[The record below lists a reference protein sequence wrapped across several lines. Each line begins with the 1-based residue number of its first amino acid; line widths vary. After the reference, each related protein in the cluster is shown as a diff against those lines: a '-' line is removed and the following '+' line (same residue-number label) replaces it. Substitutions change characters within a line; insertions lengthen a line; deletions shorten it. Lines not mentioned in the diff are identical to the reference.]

1 VKIGFF
7 GVNTKKRES
16 KRILPAV
23 IVCRQR
29 RWKRRK
35 KQPGKHDFS
44 IASVR
49 SRKQKNDS
57 RQSAAAFEKSVGY
70 RLLLSGIFS
79 LEGCL
84 FWLLRVPGKNIRK
97 YLH

>member
-1 VKIGFF
+1 
-7 GVNTKKRES
+7 
-16 KRILPAV
+16 
-23 IVCRQR
+23 
-29 RWKRRK
+29 
-35 KQPGKHDFS
+35 
-44 IASVR
+44 VR